1 MASIKF
7 ANTYDV
13 AGLDVNKIP
22 KVKDAIKAYTAK
34 LNKLV
39 DELDA
44 DKNTEWNAIIKT
56 AIKGENSEKAAKS
69 YMSVICADCRHEIK
83 RLNSFVNALDKL
95 EQKYHWNGS
104 NGCINLQK
112 ETAKLIYENSQIGT
126 KVLVHK

>member
-69 YMSVICADCRHEIK
+69 YMSAICEDCRYEIK

-95 EQKYHWNGS
+95 EQKYKS
-104 NGCINLQK
+104 NDMKTPMVLHATNNMIALVD
-112 ETAKLIYENSQIGT
+112 TPIAQI
-126 KVLVHK
+126 K

>member
-95 EQKYHWNGS
+95 EQKYKS
-104 NGCINLQK
+104 NDMKTPMVMKYYAEVGMFDYVEASSK
-112 ETAKLIYENSQIGT
+112 
-126 KVLVHK
+126 

>member
-22 KVKDAIKAYTAK
+22 KVKDAVKAYTAK

-44 DKNTEWNAIIKT
+44 DKSTEWNAIIKT
-56 AIKGENSEKAAKS
+56 AIKGEHSEKAAKS
-69 YMSVICADCRHEIK
+69 YMSSICEQCRHEIK

-95 EQKYHWNGS
+95 EQKYKS
-104 NGCINLQK
+104 NDMKTPMVLYSTINMIDFVDVSSIAQSK
-112 ETAKLIYENSQIGT
+112 
-126 KVLVHK
+126 